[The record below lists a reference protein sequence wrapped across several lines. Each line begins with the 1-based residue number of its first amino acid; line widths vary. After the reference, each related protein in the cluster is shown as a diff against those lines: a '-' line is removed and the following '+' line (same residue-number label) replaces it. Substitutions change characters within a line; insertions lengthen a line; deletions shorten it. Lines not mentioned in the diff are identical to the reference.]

1 MSDNLLVS
9 SRNLEESGMLDE
21 EEVMKEIQARNNY
34 KALLLRAGCSLLKPV
49 KRSWN
54 MQQ

>member
-9 SRNLEESGMLDE
+9 SGNLDESDMLEEE
-21 EEVMKEIQARNNY
+21 NAMKEIQARNNY
-34 KALLLRAGCSLLKPV
+34 KALLLRAGCGLLKPV